1 MNTGDAVGKTQSTV
15 GKAVAAVTRATHFR
29 RRQTTESSVSLGDLR
44 FFVLVPLGDFS
55 NQPPNEGGQST
66 HLGQGDYHIIRS
78 DTKMGGGGLPMMRLQ
93 SRGTP
98 VTGENWELQV

>member
-78 DTKMGGGGLPMMRLQ
+78 DTKMGGGGYL
-93 SRGTP
+93 
-98 VTGENWELQV
+98 

>member
-44 FFVLVPLGDFS
+44 FFVLVTLGDSS
-55 NQPPNEGGQST
+55 NQPLNEGGQST
-66 HLGQGDYHIIRS
+66 HLGQGDYHIIHS
-78 DTKMGGGGLPMMRLQ
+78 DTKMGGGLPMMCLQ